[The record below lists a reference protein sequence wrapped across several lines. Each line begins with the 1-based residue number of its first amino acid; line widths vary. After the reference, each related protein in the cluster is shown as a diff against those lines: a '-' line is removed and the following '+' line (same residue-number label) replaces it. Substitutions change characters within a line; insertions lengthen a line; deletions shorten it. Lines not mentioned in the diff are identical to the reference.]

1 VSSSW
6 LRKWHLKKNQ
16 HAGVC
21 WSKACGFGT
30 GHFFS
35 KVENRNP
42 FAFQPQMYTETKWS
56 SFFGEQEGIGLVGY
70 EHCIRDSLTEF
81 VNE

>member
-1 VSSSW
+1 
-6 LRKWHLKKNQ
+6 
-16 HAGVC
+16 
-21 WSKACGFGT
+21 
-30 GHFFS
+30 
-35 KVENRNP
+35 
-42 FAFQPQMYTETKWS
+42 MYTETKWS